1 MIVVLDASAGIEIAL
16 TRENSKKYVDFLEK
30 TSKIV
35 TSELYRAETANI
47 LWKYCRAG
55 LLAKE
60 QALMRLSFCDN
71 LIDEYWTISLNSEEA
86 LGEAIRLN
94 HSVYDLLYLTIARRT
109 AATLLTQDKMLKD
122 LALQQGVD
130 VF

>member
-1 MIVVLDASAGIEIAL
+1 
-16 TRENSKKYVDFLEK
+16 
-30 TSKIV
+30 
-35 TSELYRAETANI
+35 
-47 LWKYCRAG
+47 
-55 LLAKE
+55 
-60 QALMRLSFCDN
+60 MRLSFCDN